1 MATVKPHHVVLFAA
15 LAAAAHAQQSI
26 GSVALENAAV
36 SGDLTVNN
44 GRAVLVSNTTVTAK
58 DRTAEIALSRGG
70 SVMVC
75 ATSGLHIAAGKSGG
89 GAEPLLLSLNRGA
102 IEVHATASASDVLMT
117 PDLRFAING
126 SGPLDLRLRVGRNGD
141 TCVENRGANAPALS
155 IADQFGESSYVVRP
169 GQHVMFEH
177 GDLKEV
183 VDNESAPC
191 GCPPA
196 PAVSVAS
203 AGATSTAPAK
213 PGSTVAEQ
221 HPFPAAISDDLAPG
235 ATVPQA
241 PTGTVHAQVTTSM
254 SYSAGDETKP
264 TATNPAPAVPESA
277 PAAATSAVASAAKEE
292 TGPVPA
298 ATASAPAP
306 TQPEPQAQP
315 APVAAPSSA
324 TTAEAPPPP
333 EPKRNSDLAHWI
345 GHLFKRLFGGH

>member
-1 MATVKPHHVVLFAA
+1 MATLKPHHVVLFAA
-15 LAAAAHAQQSI
+15 LAAAAHAQQPI

-70 SVMVC
+70 SVLVC
-75 ATSGLHIAAGKSGG
+75 ATSGLHIAAGKTVG

-117 PDLRFAING
+117 PDLRFVVNG

-196 PAVSVAS
+196 PPVSVAS
-203 AGATSTAPAK
+203 AGTTSATPAK

-221 HPFPAAISDDLAPG
+221 HPFPAAISDDLAP
-235 ATVPQA
+235 AASVPQA
-241 PTGTVHAQVTTSM
+241 PTGTVHAQVATSM

-264 TATNPAPAVPESA
+264 AATNSAPTAPESA
-277 PAAATSAVASAAKEE
+277 PAAVTSTAVAAKKAE
-292 TGPVPA
+292 TAPIPTT
-298 ATASAPAP
+298 TASAPA
-306 TQPEPQAQP
+306 QPRPQAQP
-315 APVAAPSSA
+315 AAAATSSSA

-333 EPKRNSDLAHWI
+333 EPKKNSDLAHWI
-345 GHLFKRLFGGH
+345 GHFFKRLFGGH